1 MERRIT
7 RRQVGRLALV
17 AGAAAAA
24 AGSPRP
30 ASAQAVSQRS
40 WYFAEGS
47 TGNPVAPYS
56 GFDEYLTIANPNGG
70 SARIKITYYFP
81 NPQNLPGGSVI
92 ERIFDTTEYRTTAL
106 VHGFNPDDHS
116 VGRNQ
121 PAFATTVESI
131 ARFAGDTNP
140 PGIVVERP
148 MYFNYR
154 STVTGGHV
162 VLGVTAP
169 RTAWYFAEGYT
180 GTGFDEYLA
189 IFNPHDR
196 QVNVTVSYY
205 KGDASTRTVTFV
217 VNRRARETVAV
228 HEDARG
234 IGRPGGAAA
243 AVSAKVET
251 NDSGGIVVERAMY
264 FTYYTGWTG
273 GHITLGAAAPRTR
286 WYFAEGYTGDGF
298 DEFLTIM
305 NPSTT
310 DATIR
315 ITYYRTGAAPLQK
328 TLTAPANRR
337 TTVTVHDTAQGVG
350 RGWPVSA
357 LVESTNGV
365 GVLVERPMYFN
376 YPGGDNIYGYYSATG
391 GHVAFGYADVA

>member
-106 VHGFNPDDHS
+106 VHGFNPDDHG

-148 MYFNYR
+148 MYF
-154 STVTGGHV
+154 
-162 VLGVTAP
+162 
-169 RTAWYFAEGYT
+169 
-180 GTGFDEYLA
+180 
-189 IFNPHDR
+189 
-196 QVNVTVSYY
+196 
-205 KGDASTRTVTFV
+205 
-217 VNRRARETVAV
+217 
-228 HEDARG
+228 
-234 IGRPGGAAA
+234 
-243 AVSAKVET
+243 
-251 NDSGGIVVERAMY
+251 
-264 FTYYTGWTG
+264 TYYTGWTG
-273 GHITLGAAAPRTR
+273 GHITLGAAAPRTRWYFAEGYTGSGFDEYLTIQNPNAANAEVTITYYLASASPVSKSISVPARSRYTVAVHETAEGVGRGQAVSAKVETTNAGGIVVERPMYFNYGPGWDGGHVVMGAAAPRTR